1 MHDAADDLFDS
12 LFRSSVL
19 TKPALSMKQEEEMK
33 RMLFEI
39 VSRKAQL
46 PGEDEDDVK
55 FFFDKAAVS
64 PLVDELRNE
73 SPYGNSAR
81 GCLLSFDALVSGKLS
96 EYLLQYTQDEREL
109 HISPDGTRR
118 ARWSRIDDFATIQ
131 KQVGSVHRYVTLFHF
146 LVEVAV
152 SSLLHL

>member
-1 MHDAADDLFDS
+1 M
-12 LFRSSVL
+12 
-19 TKPALSMKQEEEMK
+19 
-33 RMLFEI
+33 
-39 VSRKAQL
+39 
-46 PGEDEDDVK
+46 
-55 FFFDKAAVS
+55 
-64 PLVDELRNE
+64 DELRYE

-81 GCLLSFDALVSGKLS
+81 GCLLEALCKYDLSFDALLSAKLS

-109 HISPDGTRR
+109 HISADGTRT